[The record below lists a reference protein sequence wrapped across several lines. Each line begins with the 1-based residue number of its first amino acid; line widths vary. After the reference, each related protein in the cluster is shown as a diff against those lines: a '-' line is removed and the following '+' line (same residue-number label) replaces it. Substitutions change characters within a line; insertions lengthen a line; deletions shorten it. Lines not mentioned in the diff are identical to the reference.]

1 MDDLRP
7 RVRELEQLV
16 DHLYATL
23 NVARPAPD
31 TSVSPEV
38 RALVAGGKTLHA
50 IKIYREETGC
60 DLVTAKTVIES
71 LT

>member
-23 NVARPAPD
+23 GVTRPAPD

-38 RALVAGGKTLHA
+38 QTLVARGQTIRA

-60 DLVTAKTVIES
+60 DLVTAKAVIES